1 MKRKPREPEQ
11 HYWLDLPTREP
22 LSFCQANFASASLPH
37 TPDPTSPSLL
47 LSDVFCFWGMAV
59 VTWFSGWEPTELL
72 PWSLGS
78 SWCHVLQREPFP
90 SWNSCFSL
98 LTAQWD
104 SFTAPAVGLCWRKA
118 EAGLPAILIVCL
130 HPGRAGSGNWVFF
143 QVPSSPAHSGILWPT
158 APWWH
163 CTCPVLSNMQTPV
176 LPPPLTASVR
186 TEKCNSA
193 TTLVFISVQDT
204 EKMLKICLK

>member
-37 TPDPTSPSLL
+37 TPNPTSPSLL
-47 LSDVFCFWGMAV
+47 LSDFFCFSGMAV

-90 SWNSCFSL
+90 SWNSCLPSAHSTMRLLHCSSSGTVLEEGRSRVACNTDCLPASWQGWGVGTGCSL
-98 LTAQWD
+98 GSLPALAFPGTRLCVTPRTAQEW
-104 SFTAPAVGLCWRKA
+104 
-118 EAGLPAILIVCL
+118 EE
-130 HPGRAGSGNWVFF
+130 RAL
-143 QVPSSPAHSGILWPT
+143 AL
-158 APWWH
+158 
-163 CTCPVLSNMQTPV
+163 
-176 LPPPLTASVR
+176 
-186 TEKCNSA
+186 
-193 TTLVFISVQDT
+193 
-204 EKMLKICLK
+204 